1 MFKVYDLLF
10 VMFVLGSF
18 NLGSVI
24 IARSRI
30 LITSVS
36 V

>member
-1 MFKVYDLLF
+1 MFKVYDLF
-10 VMFVLGSF
+10 VMFALGSYNF
-18 NLGSVI
+18 ESVI

-30 LITSVS
+30 LITSVF